1 MAQNFYEIL
10 GVSQEASQD
19 EIKKAFRT
27 LAKKYHPDRNKGN
40 AEAERRFKEISEAN
54 ETLSDP
60 KKRTEYDTMLK
71 YGAFAG
77 SGPGTGPGMG
87 GFDPDAFAQMF
98 GQGGRGGGNRT
109 FHFNFGGNAG
119 GTGSAGGA
127 GGFEDIF
134 SSLFGGNPGAQ
145 QPWTRQP
152 QREPDIAADLSI
164 TFMESAKGATKTI
177 TIGNTGRKLRVK
189 IPKGIGDGEKIRLA
203 GQGVS
208 GYNGST
214 SGDLI
219 ITVHVMPDQN
229 FERKGN
235 DIYTTATISFIEAM
249 KGTKVEVKTLTKTVK
264 LTVPAGTQP
273 GTRMRLKGQGLAVGG
288 NVGDLYVEIKVTIPK
303 DLTEKQK
310 KLLDEWEG

>member
-10 GVSQEASQD
+10 GVSHDASQED
-19 EIKKAFRT
+19 IKKAFRT

-40 AEAERRFKEISEAN
+40 AEAERKFKEISEAN

-77 SGPGTGPGMG
+77 AGPGTGPGMG

-98 GQGGRGGGNRT
+98 RQRGGGSGQRS
-109 FHFNFGGNAG
+109 FHFDFGDNAG
-119 GTGSAGGA
+119 NT
-127 GGFEDIF
+127 GGFDDIL
-134 SSLFGGNPGAQ
+134 SSLFGGNPSAQ
-145 QPWTRQP
+145 SGRQRHP
-152 QREPDIAADLSI
+152 QKAPDISAELSI
-164 TFMESAKGATKTI
+164 PFLEAVKGATKTI
-177 TIGNTGRKLRVK
+177 TIGNTGKKLRVK
-189 IPKGIGDGEKIRLA
+189 IPRGINDGEKIRLV

-208 GYNGST
+208 GYNGSK

-219 ITVHVMPDQN
+219 ITVHVMSDQN

-235 DIYTTATISFIEAM
+235 DIYTSAAISFIEAM
-249 KGTKVEVKTLTKTVK
+249 KGTKVEVKTLTKTIM

-273 GTRMRLKGQGLAVGG
+273 GTKMRLKGQGLAVGG
-288 NVGDLYVEIKVTIPK
+288 AQGDLYVEIKVTLPK
-303 DLTEKQK
+303 SLTEKQK
-310 KLLDEWEG
+310 QLLDEWEG